1 MSKQRIRGKWNH
13 YTGLFT
19 SFQAEFWSITD
30 IHQNISLLKKK
41 KLTSTQQLHIH
52 TSQEANSS
60 LGLPSSI
67 RKITAFNSFKTTTA
81 SKQTKAW
88 GHVNL
93 PFFHT
98 ALYCL
103 CPLET
108 AHNNNLSKITAFQQQ
123 KKNTSVNLLWVIVL
137 PNKQP
142 WTINQLNKQ
151 TNPLNRFGACRVE
164 EDHGSIYFICSPL
177 QSSTDE
183 KEEMA
188 VRAGE
193 DTGTEEGL
201 QAGKEK
207 KARPVQVSVPTCQT
221 NRFSVRK

>member
-1 MSKQRIRGKWNH
+1 MKSLHWVIYKLPGWILVNHRHTSKH
-13 YTGLFT
+13 F
-19 SFQAEFWSITD
+19 SPE
-30 IHQNISLLKKK
+30 K

-67 RKITAFNSFKTTTA
+67 RKITAFNSFQTTTA

-88 GHVNL
+88 GHINL
-93 PFFHT
+93 PLFHT

-123 KKNTSVNLLWVIVL
+123 KKTTSVNLLWVIVL

-164 EDHGSIYFICSPL
+164 EDHGSVYFICSPL

-183 KEEMA
+183 KEKWLWGLERTQELRKVCKLGRKRKPGQVKSLFPPA
-188 VRAGE
+188 KQ
-193 DTGTEEGL
+193 TGFL
-201 QAGKEK
+201 
-207 KARPVQVSVPTCQT
+207 
-221 NRFSVRK
+221 